1 MKDDILESVS
11 HRSGKKQQTTK
22 DCAEKIWESRLFPL
36 SLQVR
41 NLKQIM
47 ITGKVKNQVDA
58 IWMSSW
64 TGGITNSIDVLEQL
78 QNEITEAMNEFK
90 TKYMK

>member
-11 HRSGKKQQTTK
+11 HRSVEKQQKTK

-41 NLKQIM
+41 NR
-47 ITGKVKNQVDA
+47 
-58 IWMSSW
+58 
-64 TGGITNSIDVLEQL
+64 
-78 QNEITEAMNEFK
+78 
-90 TKYMK
+90 KYNFAYKSE